1 MPNWT
6 AWRQRAGLAEPAP
19 ALAAAVRRALLQCA
33 GGDAPVQDQLDAAEL
48 VLAAG
53 LTEAAR
59 TLYDVAFVC
68 MGFHAA
74 RLRQQYAII
83 ARTGLW
89 GPADPDRAVPS
100 PAAPAHQAAAAVA
113 ELQHLMAT
121 VDLPP
126 LPPDGAGIAAGHGAA
141 SAAEAP
147 DPLQRLAARLHALLR
162 QRGGA
167 VTFQR
172 LETVLAQLRAALLDG
187 PGFDAA
193 HHLGAPLDVLCAGV
207 AGGNLRGF
215 LGRHRELAYAPFGSP
230 GLLHAAARLGLG
242 GLGPYVSGTVRLAR
256 RSRDLLGLIQLADA
270 SPGLQE
276 PGLQEP
282 GQDRLER
289 WAVLLS
295 QHWPDP
301 ALHDLVHDLADAG
314 LMRATWGVLERAAL
328 RLGPAPDP
336 GLLWCLRDAGLD
348 NGDAALAVRAQRLVV
363 RARAGQGNEW
373 IVLGEVEAA
382 AGDHA
387 AAERAFTTGLGIDP
401 GHAVGQQRLAAL
413 RAEGAAALAPD
424 GGYGTPLSRK
434 LARLRRRE
442 AAEPA

>member
-1 MPNWT
+1 M
-6 AWRQRAGLAEPAP
+6 AEPPP

-53 LTEAAR
+53 LTDAAR

-89 GPADPDRAVPS
+89 GPADPDRAVLS
-100 PAAPAHQAAAAVA
+100 PATPAYQAAAAVA

-121 VDLPP
+121 ADLPP
-126 LPPDGAGIAAGHGAA
+126 LPPDGAGIAAGYAAA
-141 SAAEAP
+141 STAETP
-147 DPLQRLAARLHALLR
+147 DTLQRLAARLHALLR
-162 QRGGA
+162 RPSGA
-167 VTFQR
+167 STFQP

-193 HHLGAPLDVLCAGV
+193 CHPGVPLDILCAGV
-207 AGGNLRGF
+207 ASGNLRGF
-215 LGRHRELAYAPFGSP
+215 LGRHRELAYAPFGSAR
-230 GLLHAAARLGLG
+230 LLHAAARLGLG
-242 GLGPYVSGTVRLAR
+242 GLGPYGSGTVRLAR

-270 SPGLQE
+270 SPGL
-276 PGLQEP
+276 
-282 GQDRLER
+282 QDRLER

-314 LMRATWGVLERAAL
+314 LMRATWGVLERAAS
-328 RLGPAPDP
+328 RPGPALDP

-348 NGDAALAVRAQRLVV
+348 NGDPALAVRAQRLVV
-363 RARAGQGNEW
+363 RARPGQGNEW

-401 GHAVGQQRLAAL
+401 DHVVGQQRLAEL
-413 RAEGAAALAPD
+413 RADGAAALAPD
-424 GGYGTPLSRK
+424 SGYGTPPSRK

-442 AAEPA
+442 AVDLA